1 MQYLRSIRINLN
13 KDMNKLIRYNLIT
26 LLSLFFL
33 SASAQQSNSIE
44 GKVLTADGQPVAAV
58 SVGLKGK
65 GIAVTTDDK
74 GAYSFTKI
82 KDGHYTIR
90 VSAIG
95 LKSAEKPVSVL
106 GNQTVYINFSLSESA
121 DQLKEVVVSGNKKKY
136 KIDAPSSSLR
146 LDEPLLQ
153 VPQNIQIITSATL
166 ADQQITSM
174 SDGVIRNVSGVT
186 RLEHWGDLYTR
197 VNTRGARAA
206 AFRNGVNLTSDWGP
220 LTEDMSF
227 VDHIEFVKGPSGFMM
242 SNGEPSGI
250 YNVVTKKPTGR
261 DFNGEASFTLGS
273 YDMYR
278 STLDLDGKLDK
289 SGKLSYRL
297 NLMGQNKNSHRAYEF
312 NNRYSIAPVIT
323 YKVDDQTTITAEYN
337 YQHVKLSDLGSA
349 YVFST
354 AGYASL
360 PRDFSMSEPGL
371 APSTAKE
378 HSLFLNMQHHFNANW
393 KLTTQLAYVDFNQ
406 QSSDIWPSSVA
417 ANGDIIRD
425 LFLFDGA
432 LKYKFGQVFLNGQA
446 TTGSI
451 SHRILA
457 GLDVGDKERYYDFG
471 QSSPLDNATKPFNIY
486 NPVYG
491 APANGIPQFDRSKDL
506 YQRAA
511 NNRVNQSYT
520 GIYLQDELGFL
531 ENKIRLTLAGRY
543 TFVKQSEYGVNT
555 EDKKFTPR
563 VGLSVSVDQQT
574 SVYGLFDQT
583 FIPQTGMLKSGAQ
596 PKPISG
602 NNIEFGIKK
611 DWFDGRWNTTIAA
624 YRILKNNELSAD
636 PTSTPAAPFS
646 LQLGQST
653 TKGIEFDLRGEILPG
668 LNLIANYAL
677 TDSRVSKA
685 TEVYGAIIPVG
696 TKIAGYAKHNANAWL
711 SYKIQQGELKGVGV
725 SGGFSYLA
733 DRSSW
738 SWGGSGTQELPN
750 YFKLDGGA
758 FWEKDKIRLT
768 ANVFNILDK
777 YLYSGASYGDYYY
790 WQTEAPRNY
799 RLSIAYKF

>member
-1 MQYLRSIRINLN
+1 
-13 KDMNKLIRYNLIT
+13 MNKLRLLNLIT
-26 LLSLFFL
+26 LLSLF
-33 SASAQQSNSIE
+33 SIAAIAQQGNSIK
-44 GKVLTADGQPVAAV
+44 GKVLTADGQAAAYV

-74 GAYSFTKI
+74 GEYSFIKI

-95 LKSAEKPVSVL
+95 LKSAEKTVTVS
-106 GNQTVYINFSLSESA
+106 GNQIVNVNFSLLESA

-136 KIDAPSSSLR
+136 KVDAPSSSLR
-146 LDEPLLQ
+146 LDAPLLE

-174 SDGVIRNVSGVT
+174 SDGVIRNVSGIT
-186 RLEHWGDLYTR
+186 RLEHWGDIYTR

-206 AFRNGVNLTSDWGP
+206 AFRNGINLTSDWGP

-250 YNVVTKKPTGR
+250 YNVVTKKPTGK

-278 STLDLDGKLDK
+278 STLDLDGKLNK
-289 SGKLSYRL
+289 SGKLLYRL
-297 NLMGQNKNSHRAYEF
+297 NLMGQTKNSHRPYEY
-312 NNRYSIAPVIT
+312 NDRYSIAPVIS
-323 YKVDDQTTITAEYN
+323 YQIDDQTLLTAEYN

-349 YVFST
+349 YVF
-354 AGYASL
+354 APDGYATL
-360 PRDFSMSEPGL
+360 PRNFTMSEPGL
-371 APSTAKE
+371 DPNIAKE

-393 KLTTQLAYVDFNQ
+393 KLTAQLAYVNFNQ
-406 QSSDIWPSSVA
+406 KSTDIWPSSVA
-417 ANGDIIRD
+417 ANGDVIRD
-425 LFLFDGA
+425 LYLFDAA
-432 LKYKFGQVFLNGQA
+432 LNYKFGQVFLNGNA

-451 SHRILA
+451 NHRILV

-471 QSSPLDNATKPFNIY
+471 QSFALDNATKPFNIY

-491 APANGIPQFDRSKDL
+491 APINGIPQFDRSKSL
-506 YQRAA
+506 YQRGA
-511 NNRVNQSYT
+511 NSRVNQSYT
-520 GIYLQDELGFL
+520 GLYLQDELGFL

-543 TFVKQSEYGVNT
+543 TLVKQSEYGSDT
-555 EDKKFTPR
+555 DDKKFTPR
-563 VGLSVSVDQQT
+563 VGLSVSIDDQT
-574 SVYGLFDQT
+574 SVYGLYDQT
-583 FIPQTGMLKSGAQ
+583 FIPQTGSIKSGEQ
-596 PKPISG
+596 PKPITG
-602 NNIEFGIKK
+602 NNLEFGIKK

-624 YRILKNNELSAD
+624 YRILKNNELSPD

-677 TDSRVSKA
+677 TDSRVSKE
-685 TEVYGAIIPVG
+685 TEVYGEIIPIG
-696 TKIAGYAKHNANAWL
+696 TKITGYAKHNANAWL
-711 SYKIQQGELKGVGV
+711 SYTIQKGELKGAGI

-733 DRSSW
+733 DRSTW
-738 SWGGSGTQELPN
+738 SWGGSGSQELPS
-750 YFKLDGGA
+750 YFKLDGGV

-790 WQTEAPRNY
+790 WQSDPPRNY

>member
-1 MQYLRSIRINLN
+1 MNNFRVVNLLTVLLFLSVNAMAQQLGSITGKITTSDGHNAASVSVKLIGKPFGATTNERGDYEI
-13 KDMNKLIRYNLIT
+13 NKLNP
-26 LLSLFFL
+26 
-33 SASAQQSNSIE
+33 
-44 GKVLTADGQPVAAV
+44 GK
-58 SVGLKGK
+58 
-65 GIAVTTDDK
+65 
-74 GAYSFTKI
+74 
-82 KDGHYTIR
+82 YTIR

-95 LKSAEKPVSVL
+95 LSPQEKTVEVTESGSTKVDFVL
-106 GNQTVYINFSLSESA
+106 REDLSTLE
-121 DQLKEVVVSGNKKKY
+121 EVNISTNAKKY
-136 KIDAPSSSLR
+136 KVDQPSSSLR
-146 LDEPLLQ
+146 LNEPLLET
-153 VPQNIQIITSATL
+153 PQNIQIITSATL
-166 ADQQITSM
+166 SDQQITSM

-186 RLEHWGDLYTR
+186 RLEHWGDIYTR

-206 AFRNGVNLTSDWGP
+206 AFRNGINLTSDWGP

-250 YNVVTKKPTGR
+250 YNVVTKKPTGK

-289 SGKLSYRL
+289 SGKLLYRL
-297 NLMGQNKNSHRAYEF
+297 NLMGQSKNSHRAYEY
-312 NNRYSIAPVIT
+312 NDRYSIAPVIS
-323 YKVDDQTTITAEYN
+323 YQIDDQTLLTAEYN

-349 YVFST
+349 YVF
-354 AGYASL
+354 APDGYATL
-360 PRDFSMSEPGL
+360 PRNFTMSEPGL
-371 APSTAKE
+371 EPSIAKE

-393 KLTTQLAYVDFNQ
+393 KLTAQLAYVDFNQ

-417 ANGDIIRD
+417 ANGDVIRD
-425 LFLFDGA
+425 LYNFDAA

-446 TTGSI
+446 TTGTI
-451 SHRILA
+451 NHRILV
-457 GLDVGDKERYYDFG
+457 GLDLGDKERYYDWG
-471 QSSPLDNATKPFNIY
+471 QAFQLDNASKPFNIY

-491 APANGIPQFDRSKDL
+491 APINGIPQFDRSKSL
-506 YQRAA
+506 YQRGA

-520 GIYLQDELGFL
+520 GLYLQDELGFL
-531 ENKIRLTLAGRY
+531 ENRIRLTLAGRY

-563 VGLSVSVDQQT
+563 VGLSVSVDNQT
-574 SVYGLFDQT
+574 SVYGLYDQT
-583 FIPQTGMLKSGAQ
+583 FIPQTGSLRNGGQ
-596 PKPISG
+596 PKPITG

-611 DWFDGRWNTTIAA
+611 DWFEGRWNTTIAA

-677 TDSRVSKA
+677 TDSRVSKE

-696 TKIAGYAKHNANAWL
+696 TKIAGYAKHNTNAWL
-711 SYKIQQGELKGVGV
+711 SYKIQKGELKGIGV
-725 SGGFSYLA
+725 SGGFSYLV

-738 SWGGSGTQELPN
+738 SWGGEGTKELPS
-750 YFKLDGGA
+750 YFKLDGGI

-777 YLYSGASYGDYYY
+777 YLYSGASFGDYYY
-790 WQTEAPRNY
+790 WQSEAPRNY
-799 RLSIAYKF
+799 RLSLSYKF

>member
-1 MQYLRSIRINLN
+1 MSALRLL
-13 KDMNKLIRYNLIT
+13 KLIT
-26 LLSLFFL
+26 LFSLG
-33 SASAQQSNSIE
+33 SITAIAQQNNTIK
-44 GKVLTADGQPVAAV
+44 GKVITADGQAAAYV

-74 GAYSFTKI
+74 GAYSFLKI

-95 LKSAEKPVSVL
+95 LKSAEKSATVS

-121 DQLKEVVVSGNKKKY
+121 DQLKEVVVSSNKRKY
-136 KIDAPSSSLR
+136 KVDAPSSSLR
-146 LDEPLLQ
+146 LDEPLLEI
-153 VPQNIQIITSATL
+153 PQNIQIITAATL

-206 AFRNGVNLTSDWGP
+206 AFRNGINLTSDWGP

-250 YNVVTKKPTGR
+250 YNVVTKKPTGK
-261 DFNGEASFTLGS
+261 DFNGEATFTLGS

-278 STLDLDGKLDK
+278 STLDLDGKLNK
-289 SGKLSYRL
+289 SGKLLYRL
-297 NLMGQNKNSHRAYEF
+297 NLMGQSKNSHRANEY
-312 NNRYSIAPVIT
+312 NDRYSIAPVIS
-323 YKVDDQTTITAEYN
+323 YQIDDQTLITAEYN

-349 YVFST
+349 YVF
-354 AGYASL
+354 APDGYATL
-360 PRDFSMSEPGL
+360 PRNFSMSEPGL
-371 APSTAKE
+371 EPSIAKE
-378 HSLFLNMQHHFNANW
+378 HSLFLNMQHHFNPNW

-406 QSSDIWPSSVA
+406 KSSDIWPASVA

-425 LFLFDGA
+425 LYLFDAA

-446 TTGSI
+446 TTGRI
-451 SHRILA
+451 THRILA

-471 QSSPLDNATKPFNIY
+471 QSFPLDNATKPFNIY

-491 APANGIPQFDRSKDL
+491 APANGIPQFDRSKSL
-506 YQRAA
+506 YQRGA
-511 NNRVNQSYT
+511 NSRVNQSYT
-520 GIYLQDELGFL
+520 GLYLQDELGFL
-531 ENKIRLTLAGRY
+531 ENRIRLTLAGRY
-543 TFVKQSEYGVNT
+543 TFVKQAEYGVAT

-574 SVYGLFDQT
+574 SIYGLFDQT
-583 FIPQTGMLKSGAQ
+583 FIPQTGAIKSGAQ
-596 PKPISG
+596 PKPITG

-624 YRILKNNELSAD
+624 YRILKNNELSPD
-636 PTSTPAAPFS
+636 PTSTPASPFS
-646 LQLGQST
+646 LQLGQSR

-685 TEVYGAIIPVG
+685 TEVYGVVIPVG

-711 SYKIQQGELKGVGV
+711 SYKIQQGALKGAGV

-733 DRSSW
+733 KRSSW
-738 SWGGSGTQELPN
+738 SWGGSGTQEMPN
-750 YFKLDGGA
+750 YFKLDGGV
-758 FWEKDKIRLT
+758 FWEKEKIRLT
-768 ANVFNILDK
+768 ANVFNMLDK
-777 YLYSGASYGDYYY
+777 YLYSGASYGSYYY
-790 WQTEAPRNY
+790 WQSEAPRNF

>member
-1 MQYLRSIRINLN
+1 MSKLRL
-13 KDMNKLIRYNLIT
+13 LNLIT
-26 LLSLFFL
+26 LLSLF
-33 SASAQQSNSIE
+33 SITAIAQQSNSIK
-44 GKVLTADGQPVAAV
+44 GKVLTADGQAAAYV

-65 GIAVTTDDK
+65 GIVVTTDNK
-74 GAYSFTKI
+74 GEYSFVKI

-95 LKSAEKPVSVL
+95 LKSAEKTVTVS
-106 GNQTVYINFSLSESA
+106 GNQTVNINFSLLESA

-136 KIDAPSSSLR
+136 KVDTPSSSLR
-146 LDEPLLQ
+146 LDAPLLE

-186 RLEHWGDLYTR
+186 RLEHWGDIYTR

-206 AFRNGVNLTSDWGP
+206 AFRNGINLTSDWGP

-250 YNVVTKKPTGR
+250 YNVVTKKPTGK

-273 YDMYR
+273 FDMYR
-278 STLDLDGKLDK
+278 STLDLDGKLNK
-289 SGKLSYRL
+289 SGKLLYRL
-297 NLMGQNKNSHRAYEF
+297 NLMGQTKNSHRPYEY
-312 NNRYSIAPVIT
+312 NDRYSIAPVIS
-323 YKVDDQTTITAEYN
+323 YQIDDQTLLTAEYN
-337 YQHVKLSDLGSA
+337 YQHVNLSDLGSA
-349 YVFST
+349 YVF
-354 AGYASL
+354 APDGYATL
-360 PRDFSMSEPGL
+360 PRNFTMSEPGL
-371 APSTAKE
+371 DPSIAKE

-393 KLTTQLAYVDFNQ
+393 KLTAQLAYVSFNQ
-406 QSSDIWPSSVA
+406 KSTDIWPSSVA
-417 ANGDIIRD
+417 ANGDVIRD
-425 LFLFDGA
+425 LYLFDAA
-432 LKYKFGQVFLNGQA
+432 LNYKFGQVFLNGNA

-451 SHRILA
+451 NHRILV

-471 QSSPLDNATKPFNIY
+471 QSFALDNATKPFNIY

-491 APANGIPQFDRSKDL
+491 TPINGIPQFDRSKSL
-506 YQRAA
+506 YQRGA
-511 NNRVNQSYT
+511 NSRVNQSYT
-520 GIYLQDELGFL
+520 GLYLQDELGFL

-543 TFVKQSEYGVNT
+543 TLVKQSEYGSDT
-555 EDKKFTPR
+555 DDKKFTPR
-563 VGLSVSVDQQT
+563 VGLSVSIDDQT
-574 SVYGLFDQT
+574 SVYGLYDQT
-583 FIPQTGMLKSGAQ
+583 FIPQTGSIKSGEQ
-596 PKPISG
+596 PKPITG

-624 YRILKNNELSAD
+624 YRILKNNELSPD

-677 TDSRVSKA
+677 TDSRVSKE
-685 TEVYGAIIPVG
+685 TEVYGEIIPVG
-696 TKIAGYAKHNANAWL
+696 TKITGYAKHNANAWL
-711 SYKIQQGELKGVGV
+711 SYKIQKGELKGAGI

-733 DRSSW
+733 DRSTW
-738 SWGGSGTQELPN
+738 SWGGSGSQELPSN
-750 YFKLDGGA
+750 FKLDGGI

-768 ANVFNILDK
+768 ANVYNILDK

-790 WQTEAPRNY
+790 WQSDPPRNY

>member
-1 MQYLRSIRINLN
+1 MNILRL
-13 KDMNKLIRYNLIT
+13 LNLIT
-26 LLSLFFL
+26 LFTLS
-33 SASAQQSNSIE
+33 SIIAHAQQGNSIK
-44 GKVLTADGQPVAAV
+44 GKVLTADGQAAAYV

-74 GAYSFTKI
+74 GEYSFVKI
-82 KDGHYTIR
+82 KDGQYIIR

-95 LKSAEKPVSVL
+95 LKTAEKAVTVS
-106 GNQTVYINFSLSESA
+106 GNQTLNVNFSLSESA

-136 KIDAPSSSLR
+136 KVDAPSSSLR
-146 LDEPLLQ
+146 LNEPLLE

-206 AFRNGVNLTSDWGP
+206 AFRNGINLTSDWGP

-250 YNVVTKKPTGR
+250 YNVVTKKPTGK

-278 STLDLDGKLDK
+278 STLDLDGKLNK

-297 NLMGQNKNSHRAYEF
+297 NLMGQSKNSHRANEY
-312 NNRYSIAPVIT
+312 NDRYSIAPVIS
-323 YKVDDQTTITAEYN
+323 YQVDDKTLITAEYN

-349 YVFST
+349 YVFAPDGFAT
-354 AGYASL
+354 L
-360 PRDFSMSEPGL
+360 PRNFSMSEPGL
-371 APSTAKE
+371 EPSIAKE
-378 HSLFLNMQHHFNANW
+378 HSLFLNMQHNFNANW

-406 QSSDIWPSSVA
+406 KSSDIWPASVA
-417 ANGDIIRD
+417 TNGDIIRD
-425 LFLFDGA
+425 LYLFDAA
-432 LKYKFGQVFLNGQA
+432 LKYKFGQVFLNGHA

-451 SHRILA
+451 THRILA

-471 QSSPLDNATKPFNIY
+471 QSAPLDNAAKPFNIY

-491 APANGIPQFDRSKDL
+491 APANGIPQFDRSKSL
-506 YQRAA
+506 YQRGA
-511 NNRVNQSYT
+511 NSRVNQSYT
-520 GIYLQDELGFL
+520 GLYVQDELRFL

-543 TFVKQSEYGVNT
+543 TFVKQSEYGVAT

-563 VGLSVSVDQQT
+563 IGLSVSVDEQT
-574 SVYGLFDQT
+574 SVYGLYDQT
-583 FIPQTGMLKSGAQ
+583 FIPQTGSIKSGAQ
-596 PKPISG
+596 PKPITGS
-602 NNIEFGIKK
+602 NIEFGIKK

-624 YRILKNNELSAD
+624 YRILKNNELSPD
-636 PTSTPAAPFS
+636 PTSTPAAPYS

-685 TEVYGAIIPVG
+685 TEVYGVVIPVG
-696 TKIAGYAKHNANAWL
+696 TKITGYAKHNANAWL
-711 SYKIQQGELKGVGV
+711 SYKIQQGELKGAGI

-738 SWGGSGTQELPN
+738 SWGGSGTQEMPS
-750 YFKLDGGA
+750 YFKLDGGV
-758 FWEKDKIRLT
+758 FWEKEKIRLT

-777 YLYSGASYGDYYY
+777 YLYSGASYGNYYY
-790 WQTEAPRNY
+790 WQTEAPRNF